1 MHIRM
6 FLLQAQVFEV
16 TKSPRRQRRKTF
28 SSIFNRKESFAVTQ
42 PKKKLSETVAPSG
55 KVSLLQFLPSV
66 PYRLRFNSSC
76 NIRSVTLISNDSLL
90 MELRSFHCFFIEV
103 LHNILT
109 VCFMWLRAFVTGKI
123 NQAVIKANRFLRI
136 VPMAQ

>member
-28 SSIFNRKESFAVTQ
+28 SSILFNRKESFAVTQ

-55 KVSLLQFLPSV
+55 KVSLLHFLPSV
-66 PYRLRFNSSC
+66 PYN
-76 NIRSVTLISNDSLL
+76 
-90 MELRSFHCFFIEV
+90 
-103 LHNILT
+103 
-109 VCFMWLRAFVTGKI
+109 
-123 NQAVIKANRFLRI
+123 
-136 VPMAQ
+136 